1 MYVLYAKTRTEEN
14 KMKMLQSFSLV
25 FMLIFC
31 ISLNQA
37 VQVSEE
43 TIKGSDGNVYDVTD
57 VTGDTT
63 DVVIIKKNGKILEQQ
78 ITQKDKDY
86 TIVKKNG
93 TCNIQ
98 FYEESP
104 KECHEATVP
113 TEVPDDVKA
122 ECGDLE
128 VVYVKSVDCPAEGEI
143 QKRSCY
149 YYYYWRYWCIR
160 YWRWRRCYY
169 YVIRVFRCV

>member
-1 MYVLYAKTRTEEN
+1 EEN
-14 KMKMLQSFSLV
+14 KMKMLRSFSLV
-25 FMLIFC
+25 FILFFC
-31 ISLNQA
+31 VSLNQA
-37 VQVSEE
+37 VDVSEE

-57 VTGDTT
+57 VTGDKT
-63 DVVIIKKNGKILEQQ
+63 DIVIIKKNGKIMEQQ
-78 ITQKDKDY
+78 ITQIDKDY
-86 TIVKKNG
+86 TIVKTNG

-104 KECHEATVP
+104 KECNEATVP
-113 TEVPDDVKA
+113 TKVPDDIKA

-149 YYYYWRYWCIR
+149 IYYYWRYWCIR
-160 YWRWRRCYY
+160 IWRWRRCYY
-169 YVIRVFRCV
+169 RIIRIRRCY

>member
-1 MYVLYAKTRTEEN
+1 MQRTEEN

-57 VTGDTT
+57 VTD
-63 DVVIIKKNGKILEQQ
+63 DKADIVIIKKNGKIVEQQ

-86 TIVKKNG
+86 TIVKTNG
-93 TCNIQ
+93 TCNIEM
-98 FYEESP
+98 YEESP
-104 KECHEATVP
+104 KQCHEATVP
-113 TEVPDDVKA
+113 TEIPDDVKA

-128 VVYVKSVDCPAEGEI
+128 VVYVKSVDCPSEGEI
-143 QKRSCY
+143 QKRACY

-160 YWRWRRCYY
+160 YWGGRMRCYY
-169 YVIRVFRCV
+169 YILRIHRCY